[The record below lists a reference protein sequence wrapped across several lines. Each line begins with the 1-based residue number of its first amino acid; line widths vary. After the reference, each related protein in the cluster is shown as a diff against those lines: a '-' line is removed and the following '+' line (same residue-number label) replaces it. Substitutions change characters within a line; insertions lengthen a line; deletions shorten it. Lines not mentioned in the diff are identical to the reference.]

1 MPICPVGNAMLNHLQ
16 KNAPNILI
24 IMAASQIGDE
34 YEGHMPRSGITAG
47 YRDRSKFA

>member
-1 MPICPVGNAMLNHLQ
+1 MLNHLQ